1 MSNIPETIITQY
13 YQTENPC
20 YKAGRRIT
28 PTGIVVHSTGASNP
42 NLKRYVG
49 PDDGIL
55 GRNQYNNHWNKPDAT
70 KCVHAF
76 IGKVADGS
84 VCIYQTL
91 PWNYRCW
98 GVGSGKKGS
107 YNNSHIQFEICED
120 DKTDEAYYREAFT
133 HAARLCAHLCQRY
146 GIKVE
151 NIVGHYEAHAAGYG
165 SNHGDPR
172 NWQRK
177 FGGSMDA
184 FRAEVEAL
192 IAGGTIPGGP
202 AIEEEAPDAPDAPQ
216 ESQEAAQETPDAQGG
231 VNMPTIRKGDKG
243 TAVKILQ
250 RMLILRGCKLPRYGC
265 DGQCGAETVEAVK
278 AYQTTHALHP
288 DGICGPLTWAALA
301 G

>member
-1 MSNIPETIITQY
+1 MSNIPETIVTQY

-20 YKAGRRIT
+20 YKAGKRIT

-42 NLKRYVG
+42 NVKRYVG

-55 GRNQYNNHWNKPDAT
+55 GRNRYNNHWNKPDAT

-76 IGKVADGS
+76 IGKVDDGS
-84 VCIYQTL
+84 VRIYQTL
-91 PWNYRCW
+91 PWDYRCW

-133 HAARLCAHLCQRY
+133 HAARLCAYLCKRY
-146 GIKVE
+146 GIKTE
-151 NIVGHYEAHAAGYG
+151 NIVGHYEAHAAGYA

-177 FGGSMDA
+177 FGGSMDV

-192 IAGGTIPGGP
+192 LAGDTIP
-202 AIEEEAPDAPDAPQ
+202 DASVTEQ
-216 ESQEAAQETPDAQGG
+216 ETQGTAQDTQKPPQETPNAQGG

-250 RMLILRGCKLPRYGC
+250 RMLIMRGCKLPRYGC
-265 DGQCGAETVEAVK
+265 DGQCGGETVEAVE
-278 AYQTTHALHP
+278 AFQTTHSLHP